1 MKQATPEK
9 RALQIQKEE
18 EDVAALIYQ
27 ESQFRKREA
36 EAAAAIKKGSHSD
49 ISRRRS
55 SRIAST
61 AITAA
66 RDAKLI
72 ATVKKEATAKSRKRL
87 CSEEDDV
94 VPKKVSKLC
103 STDRC
108 TNIARGGG
116 GVCHRHG
123 AKRVLCSTV
132 GCTNLSSKGGVCKR
146 HGNKVK
152 VCNADGCTNQ
162 SVKG

>member
-36 EAAAAIKKGSHSD
+36 EAAAIKKGSHAD
-49 ISRRRS
+49 ITRRRS

-87 CSEEDDV
+87 SSEEDDV
-94 VPKKVSKLC
+94 VPKKVARKQYMC
-103 STDRC
+103 SSVGC
-108 TNIARGGG
+108 TNIARGG

-123 AKRVLCSTV
+123 AKRFMCS
-132 GCTNLSSKGGVCKR
+132 
-146 HGNKVK
+146 
-152 VCNADGCTNQ
+152 
-162 SVKG
+162 SV